1 MDLTHIRIL
10 ISYRD
15 QNDPLNRKE
24 VPTMSQNIEKEFK
37 NLLNKEE
44 YEALIVA
51 FDLDETEPTKQTNI
65 YFDTPDFKLK
75 GLNSGLRIRMYED
88 KGEITLKTP
97 IQENEKL
104 ETNDDLTL
112 DEAKT
117 LVEAHLMKATG
128 NVADKL
134 KGLGIAPGD
143 LVIIG
148 QLSTIR
154 YDFPGEK
161 GTFFLDKSFYQD
173 QMDYEL
179 EFESESL
186 EEGALIFQNF
196 LKLHGIKVRKA
207 KQKIERMLA
216 YPNSTTHH

>member
-1 MDLTHIRIL
+1 MDLTRIRIL
-10 ISYRD
+10 IGYRD

-24 VPTMSQNIEKEFK
+24 VPTMSQNVEKEFK

-154 YDFPGEK
+154 YDFPGDK

-186 EEGALIFQNF
+186 DEGALIFQNF
-196 LKLHGIKVRKA
+196 LKLHDIKVRKA

>member
-1 MDLTHIRIL
+1 
-10 ISYRD
+10 
-15 QNDPLNRKE
+15 
-24 VPTMSQNIEKEFK
+24 MSQNIEKEFK

-128 NVADKL
+128 SVADKL

-154 YDFPGEK
+154 YDFPGDK

-196 LKLHGIKVRKA
+196 LKLHDIKVRKA

>member
-1 MDLTHIRIL
+1 MDLTRIRIL
-10 ISYRD
+10 IGYRD

-154 YDFPGEK
+154 YDFPGDK

>member
-75 GLNSGLRIRMYED
+75 GLNSGLRIRIYED

-154 YDFPGEK
+154 YDFPGDK

>member
-1 MDLTHIRIL
+1 
-10 ISYRD
+10 
-15 QNDPLNRKE
+15 
-24 VPTMSQNIEKEFK
+24 MSQNIEKEFK

-154 YDFPGEK
+154 YDFPGDK

-196 LKLHGIKVRKA
+196 LKLHDIKVRQA

>member
-24 VPTMSQNIEKEFK
+24 VPTMSQNVEKEFK

-51 FDLDETEPTKQTNI
+51 FDLDETESTKQTNI

-154 YDFPGEK
+154 YDFPGDK

-186 EEGALIFQNF
+186 DEGALIFQNF
-196 LKLHGIKVRKA
+196 LKLHDIKVRKA

>member
-1 MDLTHIRIL
+1 
-10 ISYRD
+10 
-15 QNDPLNRKE
+15 
-24 VPTMSQNIEKEFK
+24 MSQNIEKEFK

-44 YEALIVA
+44 YEALIAA
-51 FDLDETEPTKQTNI
+51 FSLDETEPVKQTNV

-112 DEAKT
+112 EEAKT
-117 LVEAHLMKATG
+117 LVDAQRMKASG

-134 KGLGIAPGD
+134 KELGIAVAD

-154 YDFPGEK
+154 YDFPGDK
-161 GTFFLDKSFYQD
+161 GTYFLDKSFYQD

-186 EEGALIFQNF
+186 DEGARAFQAF
-196 LKLHGIKVRKA
+196 LKLHDIKIRNT

-216 YPNSTTHH
+216 YPN

>member
-1 MDLTHIRIL
+1 MDLTRIRIL
-10 ISYRD
+10 IGYRD

-24 VPTMSQNIEKEFK
+24 VPTMSQNVEKEFK

-154 YDFPGEK
+154 YDFPGDK

>member
-15 QNDPLNRKE
+15 QNDPLNRNE

-154 YDFPGEK
+154 YDFPGDK

-196 LKLHGIKVRKA
+196 LKLHDIKVRKA

>member
-1 MDLTHIRIL
+1 
-10 ISYRD
+10 
-15 QNDPLNRKE
+15 
-24 VPTMSQNIEKEFK
+24 MSQNIEKEFK

-143 LVIIG
+143 LGIIG

-154 YDFPGEK
+154 YDFPGDK

-186 EEGALIFQNF
+186 DEGALIFQNF
-196 LKLHGIKVRKA
+196 LKLHDIKVRKA

>member
-1 MDLTHIRIL
+1 
-10 ISYRD
+10 
-15 QNDPLNRKE
+15 
-24 VPTMSQNIEKEFK
+24 MSQNIEKEFK
-37 NLLNKEE
+37 NLLNREE
-44 YEALIVA
+44 YEALITA
-51 FDLDETEPTKQTNI
+51 FKLDESEPIKQTNV
-65 YFDTPDFKLK
+65 YFDTPDYKLK
-75 GLNSGLRIRMYED
+75 DLNSGLRIRMYED

-112 DEAKT
+112 EEAKA
-117 LVEAHLMKATG
+117 LIEAHKMKASG
-128 NVADKL
+128 NVSEKL
-134 KGLGIAPGD
+134 KDLGIATED
-143 LVIIG
+143 LGIIG

-154 YDFPGEK
+154 YDFPGDK

-186 EEGALIFQNF
+186 EEGALAFQNF
-196 LKLHGIKVRKA
+196 LELHGIKARKA

-216 YPNSTTHH
+216 YPNSTTHQ

>member
-1 MDLTHIRIL
+1 MDLTRIRIL
-10 ISYRD
+10 IGYRD

-154 YDFPGEK
+154 YDFPGDK

-196 LKLHGIKVRKA
+196 LKLHDIKVRKA

>member
-1 MDLTHIRIL
+1 
-10 ISYRD
+10 
-15 QNDPLNRKE
+15 
-24 VPTMSQNIEKEFK
+24 MSQNIEKEFK

-134 KGLGIAPGD
+134 KGLGIAPVD

-154 YDFPGEK
+154 YDFPGDK

>member
-1 MDLTHIRIL
+1 
-10 ISYRD
+10 
-15 QNDPLNRKE
+15 
-24 VPTMSQNIEKEFK
+24 MSQTIEKEFK

-44 YEALIVA
+44 YEALLIA
-51 FDLDETEPTKQTNI
+51 FSLDETDPIKQTNI
-65 YFDTPDFKLK
+65 YFDTPDHKLK
-75 GLNSGLRIRMYED
+75 ALNSGLRIRMYAD
-88 KGEITLKTP
+88 KAEITLKTP

-104 ETNDDLTL
+104 ETTDDLSL
-112 DEAKT
+112 EEAQA
-117 LVEAHLMKATG
+117 LVDSQQMKASG
-128 NVADKL
+128 AVADKL
-134 KGLGIAPGD
+134 KELGISIEE

-154 YDFPGEK
+154 YDFPGDN

-186 EEGALIFQNF
+186 EEGALAFQTF
-196 LKLHGIKVRKA
+196 LKQYDIKIRKA

-216 YPNSTTHH
+216 YPNSASHH

>member
-65 YFDTPDFKLK
+65 YFDTPDFVLK

-154 YDFPGEK
+154 YDFPGDK

-196 LKLHGIKVRKA
+196 LKLHDIKVRKA

>member
-1 MDLTHIRIL
+1 
-10 ISYRD
+10 
-15 QNDPLNRKE
+15 
-24 VPTMSQNIEKEFK
+24 MSQNVEKEFK

-51 FDLDETEPTKQTNI
+51 FDLDETEPTKQTNT

-154 YDFPGEK
+154 YDFPGDK

>member
-1 MDLTHIRIL
+1 
-10 ISYRD
+10 
-15 QNDPLNRKE
+15 
-24 VPTMSQNIEKEFK
+24 MSQNIEKEFK

-154 YDFPGEK
+154 YDFPGDK

-196 LKLHGIKVRKA
+196 LKLHDIKVRKA
-207 KQKIERMLA
+207 KHKIERMLA

>member
-65 YFDTPDFKLK
+65 YFDTPDFVLK

-134 KGLGIAPGD
+134 KGLGIAPRD

-154 YDFPGEK
+154 YDFPGDK

-196 LKLHGIKVRKA
+196 LKLHDIKVRKA

>member
-1 MDLTHIRIL
+1 
-10 ISYRD
+10 
-15 QNDPLNRKE
+15 
-24 VPTMSQNIEKEFK
+24 MSQNVEKEFK

-154 YDFPGEK
+154 YDFPGDK

-196 LKLHGIKVRKA
+196 LKHHGIKVRKA

>member
-154 YDFPGEK
+154 YDFPGDK

-196 LKLHGIKVRKA
+196 LKHHDIKVRKA

>member
-1 MDLTHIRIL
+1 
-10 ISYRD
+10 
-15 QNDPLNRKE
+15 
-24 VPTMSQNIEKEFK
+24 MSQNIEKEFK

-44 YEALIVA
+44 YGALIVA

-154 YDFPGEK
+154 YDFPGDK

-186 EEGALIFQNF
+186 DEGALIFQNF
-196 LKLHGIKVRKA
+196 LKLHDIKVRKA

>member
-1 MDLTHIRIL
+1 
-10 ISYRD
+10 
-15 QNDPLNRKE
+15 
-24 VPTMSQNIEKEFK
+24 MSQTIEKEFK

-44 YEALIVA
+44 YEALITA
-51 FDLDETEPTKQTNI
+51 FNLDETDPIKQTNV

-75 GLNSGLRIRMYED
+75 ALNSGLRIRMYED
-88 KGEITLKTP
+88 KAEITLKTP

-112 DEAKT
+112 DEAKI
-117 LVEAHLMKATG
+117 LIDAHQMKASG
-128 NVADKL
+128 NVAVKL
-134 KGLGIAPGD
+134 KELGIATED

-154 YDFPGEK
+154 YDFPGDK
-161 GTFFLDKSFYQD
+161 GTYFLDKSFYQD

-179 EFESESL
+179 EFESETL
-186 EEGALIFQNF
+186 EEGALTFQDF
-196 LKLHGIKVRKA
+196 LNNHGIKVRKT

-216 YPNSTTHH
+216 YPNSTVHQ

>member
-1 MDLTHIRIL
+1 
-10 ISYRD
+10 
-15 QNDPLNRKE
+15 
-24 VPTMSQNIEKEFK
+24 MSQNIEKEFK

-134 KGLGIAPGD
+134 KG
-143 LVIIG
+143 
-148 QLSTIR
+148 
-154 YDFPGEK
+154 
-161 GTFFLDKSFYQD
+161 
-173 QMDYEL
+173 
-179 EFESESL
+179 
-186 EEGALIFQNF
+186 
-196 LKLHGIKVRKA
+196 
-207 KQKIERMLA
+207 
-216 YPNSTTHH
+216 

>member
-1 MDLTHIRIL
+1 MDLTRIRIL
-10 ISYRD
+10 IGYRD

-117 LVEAHLMKATG
+117 LVEAHRMKASG

-134 KGLGIAPGD
+134 KGLGIAPED

-154 YDFPGEK
+154 YDFPGDK

>member
-1 MDLTHIRIL
+1 
-10 ISYRD
+10 
-15 QNDPLNRKE
+15 
-24 VPTMSQNIEKEFK
+24 MSQTIEKEFK

-44 YEALIVA
+44 YEALITA
-51 FDLDETEPTKQTNI
+51 FNLDETDPIKQTNV

-75 GLNSGLRIRMYED
+75 ALNSGLRIRMYED
-88 KGEITLKTP
+88 KAEITLKTP

-112 DEAKT
+112 DEAKI
-117 LVEAHLMKATG
+117 LIDAHQMKASG
-128 NVADKL
+128 NVTVKL
-134 KGLGIAPGD
+134 KELGIATED

-154 YDFPGEK
+154 YDFPGDK
-161 GTFFLDKSFYQD
+161 GTYFLDKSFYQD

-179 EFESESL
+179 EFESETL
-186 EEGALIFQNF
+186 EEGALTFQDF
-196 LKLHGIKVRKA
+196 LNNHGIKVRKT

-216 YPNSTTHH
+216 YPNSTVHQ

>member
-143 LVIIG
+143 LVILG

-154 YDFPGEK
+154 YDFPGDK

>member
-1 MDLTHIRIL
+1 
-10 ISYRD
+10 
-15 QNDPLNRKE
+15 
-24 VPTMSQNIEKEFK
+24 MSQNIEKEFK

-44 YEALIVA
+44 YEALLAA
-51 FDLDETEPTKQTNI
+51 FNLDETEAIKQTNI

-75 GLNSGLRIRMYED
+75 GMNSGLRIRMYED

-112 DEAKT
+112 EEAKA
-117 LVEAHLMKATG
+117 LVEAQRMKATG
-128 NVADKL
+128 NAADKL
-134 KGLGIAPGD
+134 KELGIATDD

-154 YDFPGEK
+154 YDFPGDE
-161 GTFFLDKSFYQD
+161 GTYFLDKSFYQD

-186 EEGALIFQNF
+186 EEGALAFQAF
-196 LKLHGIKVRKA
+196 LKLHDIKVRKA

-216 YPNSTTHH
+216 YPNSTTHQ

>member
-154 YDFPGEK
+154 YDFPGDK

-186 EEGALIFQNF
+186 EEGAIIFQNF
-196 LKLHGIKVRKA
+196 LKLHDIKVRKA

>member
-1 MDLTHIRIL
+1 
-10 ISYRD
+10 
-15 QNDPLNRKE
+15 
-24 VPTMSQNIEKEFK
+24 MSQNIEKEFK

-148 QLSTIR
+148 QLPTIR
-154 YDFPGEK
+154 YDFPGDK

>member
-1 MDLTHIRIL
+1 
-10 ISYRD
+10 
-15 QNDPLNRKE
+15 
-24 VPTMSQNIEKEFK
+24 MSQNIEKEFK

-51 FDLDETEPTKQTNI
+51 FDLDETKPTKQTNI

-154 YDFPGEK
+154 YDFPGDK

-216 YPNSTTHH
+216 YPNSTTLH

>member
-1 MDLTHIRIL
+1 M

-154 YDFPGEK
+154 YDFPGDK

-186 EEGALIFQNF
+186 EEGAFIFQNF
-196 LKLHGIKVRKA
+196 LKLHDIKVRKA

>member
-24 VPTMSQNIEKEFK
+24 VPAMSQNVEKEFK

-154 YDFPGEK
+154 YDFPGDK

-196 LKLHGIKVRKA
+196 LKLHDIKVRKA

>member
-1 MDLTHIRIL
+1 M
-10 ISYRD
+10 
-15 QNDPLNRKE
+15 
-24 VPTMSQNIEKEFK
+24 TMSQNIEKEFK
-37 NLLNKEE
+37 NLLNREE
-44 YEALIVA
+44 YEALITA
-51 FDLDETEPTKQTNI
+51 FKLDESEPIKQTNV
-65 YFDTPDFKLK
+65 YFDTPDYKLK

-104 ETNDDLTL
+104 ETTDDLTL
-112 DEAKT
+112 EEAKV
-117 LVEAHLMKATG
+117 LVDFHQMKASG

-134 KGLGIAPGD
+134 KDLNIATGD
-143 LVIIG
+143 LGIIG

-154 YDFPGEK
+154 YEFPGDK
-161 GTFFLDKSFYQD
+161 GTYFLDKSFYQD

-186 EEGALIFQNF
+186 EEGSLAFQNF
-196 LKLHGIKVRKA
+196 LKQNDIKARKA

-216 YPNSTTHH
+216 YPNSTTHQ

>member
-1 MDLTHIRIL
+1 M
-10 ISYRD
+10 
-15 QNDPLNRKE
+15 
-24 VPTMSQNIEKEFK
+24 TMSQNIEKEFK

-44 YEALIVA
+44 YEALLAA
-51 FDLDETEPTKQTNI
+51 FNLDETEPVKQTNV
-65 YFDTPDFKLK
+65 YFDTPDYKLK

-88 KGEITLKTP
+88 KSEITLKTP

-104 ETNDDLTL
+104 ETNDDLPL
-112 DEAKT
+112 EEAKA
-117 LVEAHLMKATG
+117 LVDSHRMKASG

-134 KGLGIAPGD
+134 KELGIAIED

-154 YDFPGEK
+154 YEFPGDK
-161 GTFFLDKSFYQD
+161 GTYFLDKSFYQD

-186 EEGALIFQNF
+186 EEGALAFQSF
-196 LKLHGIKVRKA
+196 LKLHDIKVRKA

-216 YPNSTTHH
+216 YPNSTTHQ

>member
-1 MDLTHIRIL
+1 
-10 ISYRD
+10 
-15 QNDPLNRKE
+15 
-24 VPTMSQNIEKEFK
+24 MSQNIEKEFK

-65 YFDTPDFKLK
+65 YFDTPDFVLK

-88 KGEITLKTP
+88 QGEITLKTP

-154 YDFPGEK
+154 YDFPGDK

>member
-154 YDFPGEK
+154 YDFPGDK

-196 LKLHGIKVRKA
+196 LKLHDIKVRKA